1 MIVGIGT
8 DVVDVARLGDLLE
21 RVPALRARIFA
32 DVEAGLPL
40 VSLAARVAA
49 KEAAAKALGA
59 PPGLRWRDAVVE
71 RGEHGAPSLRVA
83 GALATLAEQRGVQ
96 AWHLSLSHDGG
107 VAVAF
112 VVAEA

>member
-8 DVVDVARLGDLLE
+8 DVVDVARLGAMLE
-21 RVPALRARIFA
+21 RTPAMAARLFGEA
-32 DVEAGLPL
+32 EAGLPL

-59 PPGLRWRDAVVE
+59 PPGLRWLDAVVE
-71 RGEHGAPSLRVA
+71 RGEHGAPSLQVS
-83 GALATLAEQRGVQ
+83 GALAELARRLGVA
-96 AWHLSLSHDGG
+96 AWHLSLSHDAG

-112 VVAEA
+112 VVAEG

>member
-8 DVVDVARLGDLLE
+8 DVVDVARLGVMLE
-21 RVPALRARIFA
+21 RTPAMASRLFA
-32 DVEAGLPL
+32 DVEADLPL

-59 PPGLRWRDAVVE
+59 PPGLRWLDAVVE
-71 RGEHGAPSLRVA
+71 RGEHGAPTLRTD
-83 GALATLAEQRGVQ
+83 GALARLAAQRGVRT
-96 AWHLSLSHDGG
+96 WHLSLSHDGG
-107 VAVAF
+107 LAVAF